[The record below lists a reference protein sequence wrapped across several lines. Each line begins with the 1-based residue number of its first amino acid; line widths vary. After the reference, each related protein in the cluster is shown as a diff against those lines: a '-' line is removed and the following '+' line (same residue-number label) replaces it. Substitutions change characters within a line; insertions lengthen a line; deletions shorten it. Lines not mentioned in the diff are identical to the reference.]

1 MRQLFILGI
10 FLCGTALAQPG
21 AGKLIIAIDPGHG
34 GVESSGRME
43 DRTLSSANN
52 ARTPSGILEKTLTLE
67 LSKQIASALEVLAKE
82 ARRTVEVRLT
92 RESDENPDFAERV
105 KRCHR
110 GGQPPA
116 AIVSIHF
123 NATDSHNAK
132 GSLGMVAAA
141 DRNPNFERDKDFANR
156 LARAAA
162 RGIAA
167 FVPGSVARGAI
178 TDSHL
183 HGGKGSNF
191 FYQLNKSPDLRSVP
205 ACFLE
210 VEFIDRTDIEEELIR
225 CRSTTFP
232 VIAREIAREL
242 LER

>member
-1 MRQLFILGI
+1 VRLLLILGI
-10 FLCGTALAQPG
+10 FLCGTARAESG

-34 GVESSGRME
+34 GVESAGRME
-43 DRTLSSANN
+43 DRTFSSANN

-67 LSKQIASALEVLAKE
+67 LSKQIASALKVLAKE
-82 ARRTVEVRLT
+82 TQRTVEVRLT

-105 KRCHR
+105 RRCV
-110 GGQPPA
+110 GGGEPPA

-123 NATDSHNAK
+123 NATDAHQAK

-141 DRNPNFERDKDFANR
+141 DRNPNFERDRDFANR

-167 FVPGSVARGAI
+167 FVPGSVSRGAI

-183 HGGKGSNF
+183 HAGKGSNF
-191 FYQLNKSPDLRSVP
+191 FYQLNKFPELRSVP

-210 VEFIDRTDIEEELIR
+210 VEFIDRIDIEEELIR
-225 CRSTTFP
+225 RRSTTFP
-232 VIAREIAREL
+232 VIAREIAKEL

>member
-1 MRQLFILGI
+1 MILGI
-10 FLCGTALAQPG
+10 FLCTAALAQSRD
-21 AGKLIIAIDPGHG
+21 GKLIIAIDPGHG
-34 GVESSGRME
+34 GVESSGRMA

-67 LSKQIASALEVLAKE
+67 LSKEIAGALEVLAKE
-82 ARRTVEVRLT
+82 SRRSVEVRLT
-92 RESDENPDFAERV
+92 RESDENPDFAERA
-105 KRCHR
+105 KRCLG

-123 NATDSHNAK
+123 NASDSHSAK

-141 DRNPNFERDKDFANR
+141 DRNPNFERDKEFANR
-156 LARAAA
+156 LAKAAA
-162 RGIAA
+162 RGIAG
-167 FVPGSVARGAI
+167 FVPGSFARSVIA
-178 TDSHL
+178 DSHL

-191 FYQLNKSPDLRSVP
+191 FYQINKTPELRSIP

-210 VEFIDRTDIEEELIR
+210 VEFIDRTDVEDKLIR

-232 VIAREIAREL
+232 AIAREIAREL
-242 LER
+242 LDR

>member
-1 MRQLFILGI
+1 
-10 FLCGTALAQPG
+10 
-21 AGKLIIAIDPGHG
+21 
-34 GVESSGRME
+34 ME

-52 ARTPSGILEKTLTLE
+52 ARTPSGISEKTLTLE
-67 LSKQIASALEVLAKE
+67 LSKHIAGALEVLAKE

-92 RESDENPDFAERV
+92 RESDENPDFAERTR
-105 KRCHR
+105 RCR
-110 GGQPPA
+110 GAGEPPA

-123 NATDSHNAK
+123 NASESHNAK

-167 FVPGSVARGAI
+167 FVPGSRSRGAI

-191 FYQLNKSPDLRSVP
+191 FTS
-205 ACFLE
+205 
-210 VEFIDRTDIEEELIR
+210 
-225 CRSTTFP
+225 
-232 VIAREIAREL
+232 
-242 LER
+242 